1 MLVQHCCLRGLLQ
14 QQLCLPEKFLTTF
27 QFLPYA
33 ACFFLCFMVG
43 RNSLIQVLAADS
55 PCCWGAFGTK
65 ECPHRLPPASV
76 TCPADGARL
85 GQGAGGRGSGH
96 RPCCSASGAG
106 MMAENIPACICS
118 HLATACSPGC
128 FSRRVWSVLAKESLL
143 FPKRAY
149 HFVLD
154 NDGNFRH
161 FFFHLETNRREPAF
175 AGGIVLVFLRAE
187 SHRTDKV
194 SPKCCCPCRCWT
206 WEGWVGGGGEL
217 ISALCTE

>member
-1 MLVQHCCLRGLLQ
+1 MLFPPLYGG
-14 QQLCLPEKFLTTF
+14 EKFFNSRGGCRQPL
-27 QFLPYA
+27 L
-33 ACFFLCFMVG
+33 LG
-43 RNSLIQVLAADS
+43 RVWVPRSAPTGCPLHQKRVVL
-55 PCCWGAFGTK
+55 
-65 ECPHRLPPASV
+65 
-76 TCPADGARL
+76 DGARL

-96 RPCCSASGAG
+96 GPRCSASGAG
-106 MMAENIPACICS
+106 MMAENIPAYICS

-149 HFVLD
+149 RFVLD

-161 FFFHLETNRREPAF
+161 FFFHLEANRRDPAF
-175 AGGIVLVFLRAE
+175 AGGTVLVFLRAE

-194 SPKCCCPCRCWT
+194 SPKCCCPCRCRT

-217 ISALCTE
+217 ISEL